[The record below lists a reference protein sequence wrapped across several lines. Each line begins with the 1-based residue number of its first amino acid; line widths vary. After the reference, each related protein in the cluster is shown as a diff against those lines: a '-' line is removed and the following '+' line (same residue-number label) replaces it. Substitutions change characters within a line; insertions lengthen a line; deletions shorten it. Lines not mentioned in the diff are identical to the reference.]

1 MLSAKVGRPS
11 KDSSDSKS
19 QNTNCLRPTR
29 DSTFSKHECVLCQT
43 HIDGEALHEVFSESI
58 TNKLKFIAQNSDNEK
73 VKCRLSLLLTT
84 EDKLAGMTYDMKYHL
99 PCLVKCHRNCKATET
114 IADDTCTSQIFSDLE
129 LVDWVSRTLN
139 NGEKNMSMND
149 VQETYFE
156 ILVDNLI
163 AINPD
168 KRYKPYLKSII
179 QANITNVVFQRPTDV
194 TKSEQLLSTGEVR
207 RIVSLTLKDKSSDD
221 LVTLMAAAK
230 ILRRDS
236 IDYTTWV
243 FTGSFDDY
251 ADPKLLLWFCNYLI
265 HGPSKIKNDQKK
277 KIAKKNASV
286 IAQHIVQSFRSDRQM
301 KQGGEHF
308 RRVRETPLSVGS
320 SLFARLKF
328 RSKLLNKFLFDIN
341 IGVSNDK
348 IIEIEDS
355 VAEIVHVSM

>member
-1 MLSAKVGRPS
+1 
-11 KDSSDSKS
+11 
-19 QNTNCLRPTR
+19 
-29 DSTFSKHECVLCQT
+29 
-43 HIDGEALHEVFSESI
+43 
-58 TNKLKFIAQNSDNEK
+58 
-73 VKCRLSLLLTT
+73 
-84 EDKLAGMTYDMKYHL
+84 
-99 PCLVKCHRNCKATET
+99 
-114 IADDTCTSQIFSDLE
+114 
-129 LVDWVSRTLN
+129 
-139 NGEKNMSMND
+139 MND
-149 VQETYFE
+149 VQETYSE

-163 AINPD
+163 SINPD

-207 RIVSLTLKDKSSDD
+207 RIVSSTLKDKSSDD

-230 ILRRDS
+230 ILRRDI
-236 IDYTTWV
+236 IDYPTWV

-301 KQGGEHF
+301 MQGGEHF

-355 VAEIVHVSM
+355 VAKFVHVSMEKKGFYLPFSNNNSPKSFHWFALDNVDFLEDTPDG